1 MRVDDSDAEMSS
13 ALYFDSHRAGSP
25 FSLFSHY
32 SQLDEDESSAPHL
45 PSGYTQ
51 LASGSVASS
60 VQREPFSYRSGNAD
74 TTSAAP
80 DVDNSSQTTAHRL
93 RSSNEI
99 LGKRW
104 ELEKQ

>member
-74 TTSAAP
+74 TTSAASG
-80 DVDNSSQTTAHRL
+80 VDNSSQTRL

-104 ELEKQ
+104 ELEKR